1 MLALPFA
8 GMLAFRRDCDATQT
22 VSARKAQKQQAHM
35 KRCRFISASAR
46 EGDELEDDAVSLG
59 SHDSDDEEHGEEQET
74 EEDRRFVVSD
84 QQEGQNGSW
93 LELAALVHA
102 QARADEDAETQA
114 LLDRYEAMEEED
126 LEQEAPADRRL
137 LRQPLPP
144 SLRAGVQ
151 ELAEE
156 PPRSLPQPPPSP
168 PQPDVYMER
177 RNAALQAL
185 YEMEREGD
193 ADALRGQ
200 QEQQPAPAAATAP
213 APAPASAQPGEK
225 PTTTTV
231 VGEKPR
237 YRIKRKRTTPPGAA
251 QR

>member
-1 MLALPFA
+1 
-8 GMLAFRRDCDATQT
+8 
-22 VSARKAQKQQAHM
+22 M

-59 SHDSDDEEHGEEQET
+59 SHDSDDEEQET

-84 QQEGQNGSW
+84 QQEGQSGSW

-126 LEQEAPADRRL
+126 LEQEAQADRRL

-168 PQPDVYMER
+168 PQPDVYIER

>member
-1 MLALPFA
+1 
-8 GMLAFRRDCDATQT
+8 
-22 VSARKAQKQQAHM
+22 M

-84 QQEGQNGSW
+84 QQEGGSW

-225 PTTTTV
+225 P
-231 VGEKPR
+231 R
-237 YRIKRKRTTPPGAA
+237 YRIKKKRTAPSEAV